1 MDIHTNNGQQST
13 YLTAHTVA
21 NSRPAASTAVAAIQ
35 GIFSVCEKVAPGICD
50 LTNQGGDL
58 GVDLPIRYFVYY
70 LIFMNHDL

>member
-1 MDIHTNNGQQST
+1 MDIRTNNGYQST

-35 GIFSVCEKVAPGICD
+35 GSWSECEKVAPGICD